1 MSKPLVVL
9 SSAKDLLVVV
19 LMTSALAPHALG
31 AQRREALKSTT
42 STAGGSA
49 TVRAELASVLL
60 QSKRYAEAER
70 EYRALVARDPSNF
83 NYRLGLARA
92 LAWGDRPREAERELR
107 ALQRQRPQDGTI
119 ESLLRSVREAL
130 TPTSFEARE
139 WVRERPDY
147 APYRV
152 ALARAYTNERQGR
165 LAAAQ
170 FDTLLTRGG
179 IGRIPSA
186 LTLRREQAHAYVVA
200 GDLSNGAARLR
211 DLLRITPADTAAR
224 HELALVLADGG
235 WLSEA
240 RAQYDTL
247 LAPTPSSTLF
257 IERARLRIEMGD
269 QAGAES
275 DLQNSLK
282 LGMTVPASLL
292 LGDLYRQR
300 GDFGSARNTYEL
312 ALMTART
319 PGDRNEVLASLA
331 RLARE
336 TRPVAAFATT
346 VGDDPG
352 WRMSVEG
359 AGDNLGVR
367 YAATTLRRTVALTD
381 ATNGGITVLHQ
392 YLGERSA
399 ARIIDLQAVGATASV
414 AQEISYGSFLG
425 RVGVTG
431 GGLHLESS
439 VVPIASGTAAAWFN
453 AWEVSFDA
461 ATGPA
466 YPSLLTTTAVSP
478 TDGLGDALTEQD
490 LSATL
495 GGPAGPADFAATA
508 QRSRLS
514 DGNTR
519 VTLQAFFRFPL
530 APGVSAIYQGTS
542 ISFAKRSTQ
551 YWDPLDYMAHGA
563 GLEIGVRRFR
573 GLSAAVRA
581 FPGVGKSTELLLPAP
596 SSRTSRRTQRTAEPV
611 THSAFQFGADGTL
624 GWRDERWEG
633 GAALTYGRGRAGE
646 YQRVGLTFG
655 VRLTP

>member
-31 AQRREALKSTT
+31 AQRREALKSTA

-186 LTLRREQAHAYVVA
+186 LTLRREQAHAYVAA

-611 THSAFQFGADGTL
+611 THSAFQFGADGTV

-633 GAALTYGRGRAGE
+633 GAALTYGRGRAGD

>member
-1 MSKPLVVL
+1 
-9 SSAKDLLVVV
+9 
-19 LMTSALAPHALG
+19 
-31 AQRREALKSTT
+31 
-42 STAGGSA
+42 
-49 TVRAELASVLL
+49 
-60 QSKRYAEAER
+60 
-70 EYRALVARDPSNF
+70 
-83 NYRLGLARA
+83 
-92 LAWGDRPREAERELR
+92 
-107 ALQRQRPQDGTI
+107 
-119 ESLLRSVREAL
+119 
-130 TPTSFEARE
+130 
-139 WVRERPDY
+139 
-147 APYRV
+147 
-152 ALARAYTNERQGR
+152 
-165 LAAAQ
+165 
-170 FDTLLTRGG
+170 
-179 IGRIPSA
+179 
-186 LTLRREQAHAYVVA
+186 
-200 GDLSNGAARLR
+200 
-211 DLLRITPADTAAR
+211 
-224 HELALVLADGG
+224 
-235 WLSEA
+235 
-240 RAQYDTL
+240 
-247 LAPTPSSTLF
+247 
-257 IERARLRIEMGD
+257 
-269 QAGAES
+269 
-275 DLQNSLK
+275 
-282 LGMTVPASLL
+282 
-292 LGDLYRQR
+292 
-300 GDFGSARNTYEL
+300 
-312 ALMTART
+312 
-319 PGDRNEVLASLA
+319 
-331 RLARE
+331 
-336 TRPVAAFATT
+336 
-346 VGDDPG
+346 
-352 WRMSVEG
+352 
-359 AGDNLGVR
+359 
-367 YAATTLRRTVALTD
+367 
-381 ATNGGITVLHQ
+381 
-392 YLGERSA
+392 
-399 ARIIDLQAVGATASV
+399 V

-596 SSRTSRRTQRTAEPV
+596 SSRTSRRTQRSPEPV
-611 THSAFQFGADGTL
+611 THSAFQFGADGTI

-633 GAALTYGRGRAGE
+633 GGALTYARGRAGD
-646 YQRVGLTFG
+646 YQRVGLTLG